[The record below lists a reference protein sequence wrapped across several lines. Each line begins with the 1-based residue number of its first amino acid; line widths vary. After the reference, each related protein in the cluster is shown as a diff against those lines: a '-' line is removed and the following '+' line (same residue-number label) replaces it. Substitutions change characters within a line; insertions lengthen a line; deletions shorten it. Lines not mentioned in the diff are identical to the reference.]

1 MESKTEDFIVQLEA
15 GDIPAPQLRNF
26 QLFEEYSEKDIANVI
41 KARRERFEKA
51 DIETRRLMEA
61 ETQDEIRDFCSWLQ
75 ETKEFTPLTAHYYSI
90 SLKSLLLGLP
100 IGVQIAHIF
109 HMILSAPSEE

>member
-15 GDIPAPQLRNF
+15 GDIPTRQLRNF
-26 QLFEEYSEKDIANVI
+26 QLFEEYSEKDIANII

-109 HMILSAPSEE
+109 NMILSAHSEE